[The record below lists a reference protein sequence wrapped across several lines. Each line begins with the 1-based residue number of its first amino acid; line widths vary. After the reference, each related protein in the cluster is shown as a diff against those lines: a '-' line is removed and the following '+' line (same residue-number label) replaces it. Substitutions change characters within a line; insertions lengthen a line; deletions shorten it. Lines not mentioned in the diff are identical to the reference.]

1 MKNKIDS
8 KLAQVS
14 KQVWDQVSNKVSIY
28 YMLRVSDHT
37 FQVVRPVIRLNK
49 IMIFIRD
56 EAGELL

>member
-14 KQVWDQVSNKVSIY
+14 KQVWDQVSSKVSIY

-37 FQVVRPVIRLNK
+37 FQVVRSVNRLNK